1 MNFWNYYENAINHA
15 KCNINGQLIN
25 IYLNNTEKLMIMIKI
40 NESCRLTNIGMQKVA
55 ILNSFI
61 YKIFISDDT
70 ILEGWKKNLNNE
82 NQFIHGIHIYYIRIY
97 ALNFRSKIQW
107 YSFQT
112 LHYTYIQNIKAL
124 QHKQIFK

>member
-1 MNFWNYYENAINHA
+1 
-15 KCNINGQLIN
+15 
-25 IYLNNTEKLMIMIKI
+25 
-40 NESCRLTNIGMQKVA
+40 MQKVA

-70 ILEGWKKNLNNE
+70 ILEGWKTNLNNE
-82 NQFIHGIHIYYIRIY
+82 NQFIHGIFIIRIY